1 MLPACRAFIFVRY
14 RLLAESQMGPL
25 GIHPAAPASVFPLTG
40 VPVYFQAR
48 AFLKIHGLYSRGAQV
63 SFLLKH
69 KRMDGFED

>member
-1 MLPACRAFIFVRY
+1 
-14 RLLAESQMGPL
+14 MGPL
-25 GIHPAAPASVFPLTG
+25 GIHPAAPASIFPLTG

-48 AFLKIHGLYSRGAQV
+48 AFLKIRSLYSRGAQV